1 MKKILSV
8 AVAAFMLVGS
18 IFAID
23 FSVDGNFA
31 IPLDFAKSET
41 KSENTVLGVKTTYNR
56 TTNSQEVG
64 FGGDVGIKAMLT
76 KNFGLKLDLGLY
88 FPNSQSWKTTT
99 VSTVN
104 NTSSTTNS
112 NGKYVYS
119 DMYDS
124 YTSFNLFVGPAI
136 RLSNKKSYAICVTPG
151 FSFDWRTA
159 KVTSGDT
166 TTPNKK
172 TVLGFGA
179 EFDARYNIT
188 KNIYLNAAC
197 PIIYQFKEINSN
209 NDETKINALYVVP
222 KIGLGYRF

>member
-31 IPLDFAKSET
+31 IPLDFAKET
-41 KSENTVLGVKTTYNR
+41 KTVVDSSVFGAKSTI

-88 FPNSQSWKTTT
+88 FPNSQSYKITTT
-99 VSTVN
+99 LN
-104 NTSSTTNS
+104 NTSLDDS
-112 NGKYVYS
+112 GKYVYS

-136 RLSNKKSYAICVTPG
+136 RLSNKKAYAICVTPG

-159 KVTSGDT
+159 KVTSGDKT
-166 TTPNKK
+166 TTNKK

-209 NDETKINALYVVP
+209 NDETKINAFYVVP

>member
-31 IPLDFAKSET
+31 IPLDFAKTET

-56 TTNSQEVG
+56 TTNYQEVG

-99 VSTVN
+99 VTTVN
-104 NTSSTTNS
+104 NSSSTTNS
-112 NGKYVYS
+112 ILTEN
-119 DMYDS
+119 MFIQIFMIL
-124 YTSFNLFVGPAI
+124 THHL
-136 RLSNKKSYAICVTPG
+136 
-151 FSFDWRTA
+151 
-159 KVTSGDT
+159 
-166 TTPNKK
+166 
-172 TVLGFGA
+172 
-179 EFDARYNIT
+179 
-188 KNIYLNAAC
+188 IYLLDQQSVFQIKNLM
-197 PIIYQFKEINSN
+197 QF
-209 NDETKINALYVVP
+209 V
-222 KIGLGYRF
+222 

>member
-1 MKKILSV
+1 MKKNLSV
-8 AVAAFMLVGS
+8 IIATLMLAGS
-18 IFAID
+18 VFAID

-31 IPLDFAKSET
+31 IPLDFAKTET
-41 KSENTVLGVKTTYNR
+41 KSENTVLSVKTTYNR
-56 TTNSQEVG
+56 TTNYQEVG

-104 NTSSTTNS
+104 KNSNTTNS
-112 NGKYVYS
+112 DGKYVYS

-124 YTSFNLFVGPAI
+124 FTSFNLFVGPAI

-159 KVTSGDT
+159 KVTVGNNST
-166 TTPNKK
+166 TNKT

-222 KIGLGYRF
+222 KIGVGYRF

>member
-8 AVAAFMLVGS
+8 AAATFLLVGS

-31 IPLDFAKSET
+31 IPLDFAKTET
-41 KSENTVLGVKTTYNR
+41 KSESSLGSYNS
-56 TTNSQEVG
+56 TTNYQEVG

-88 FPNSQSWKTTT
+88 FPNSQSWKTTKT
-99 VSTVN
+99 TFSTIT
-104 NTSSTTNS
+104 NTSTTTPS

-119 DMYDS
+119 DIYDS

-151 FSFDWRTA
+151 FSFDWRTS

-166 TTPNKK
+166 TTTNKT

-179 EFDARYNIT
+179 ELDARYNIT

>member
-8 AVAAFMLVGS
+8 AVAVFMLVGS

-31 IPLDFAKSET
+31 IPLDFAKET
-41 KSENTVLGVKTTYNR
+41 KTVVESSILGTKSTI

-76 KNFGLKLDLGLY
+76 KNFGLKLDLGFY
-88 FPNSQSWKTTT
+88 FPNSQSYKITTT
-99 VSTVN
+99 LN
-104 NTSSTTNS
+104 NSSRDDS
-112 NGKYVYS
+112 GKYVYS
-119 DMYDS
+119 DRYDS
-124 YTSFNLFVGPAI
+124 FTSFNLFVGPAI

-151 FSFDWRTA
+151 FSFDWRTS
-159 KVTSGDT
+159 KVTSGET
-166 TTPNKK
+166 TTTNKT

>member
-1 MKKILSV
+1 MKKNLSV
-8 AVAAFMLVGS
+8 IIATLMLAGS
-18 IFAID
+18 VFAID

-31 IPLDFAKSET
+31 IPLDFAKTET
-41 KSENTVLGVKTTYNR
+41 KSENTVWGVKTTYNR
-56 TTNSQEVG
+56 TTNYQEVG

-76 KNFGLKLDLGLY
+76 KNFCLKLDLGLY

-104 NTSSTTNS
+104 KTSNTTNS
-112 NGKYVYS
+112 DGKYVYS

-124 YTSFNLFVGPAI
+124 FTSFNLFVGPAI

-159 KVTSGDT
+159 KVTSGET
-166 TTPNKK
+166 TTTNKT

>member
-8 AVAAFMLVGS
+8 AAAAFMLVGS

-31 IPLDFAKSET
+31 IPLDFAKDTKTIVESSILGT
-41 KSENTVLGVKTTYNR
+41 KSTVTK
-56 TTNSQEVG
+56 NSQEVG

-99 VSTVN
+99 TLN
-104 NTSSTTNS
+104 NSSTINDE
-112 NGKYVYS
+112 KYVYS
-119 DMYDS
+119 DIYDS

-159 KVTSGDT
+159 KVTSGDKT
-166 TTPNKK
+166 TTDKT

-197 PIIYQFKEINSN
+197 PIIYQFKKINSN

>member
-1 MKKILSV
+1 MKKNLSV
-8 AVAAFMLVGS
+8 IIATLMLAGS
-18 IFAID
+18 VFAID

-31 IPLDFAKSET
+31 IPLDFAKTET
-41 KSENTVLGVKTTYNR
+41 KSENTVFGVKTTYNH
-56 TTNSQEVG
+56 TTNYQEVG

-99 VSTVN
+99 VFTANKNSN
-104 NTSSTTNS
+104 TTNS
-112 NGKYVYS
+112 DGKYVYS

-124 YTSFNLFVGPAI
+124 FTSFNLFVGPAI

-151 FSFDWRTA
+151 FSFDWRTE
-159 KVTSGDT
+159 KVTSGET
-166 TTPNKK
+166 TTTNKT

-222 KIGLGYRF
+222 KIGVGYRF